1 MIVKLI
7 ELFNE
12 VSQIQIIPAY
22 TEFSPPEKPYATY
35 QIISKTSK
43 DFGRATHFNKENSS
57 ETATY
62 REECTVQFDV
72 YEKRE
77 DNFKYCRKLLELIIF
92 ILRKEY
98 SFLKVGVK
106 NYSKIE
112 FLQEEIQNKYEYR
125 GMFEV
130 TFEYM
135 NITDERKVE
144 FAETIEYLVNE
155 YKGVIVDEW
164 L

>member
-22 TEFSPPEKPYATY
+22 TEFSTPEKPYATY
-35 QIISKTSK
+35 QIISNASK

-135 NITDERKVE
+135 NTTDERKVE
-144 FAETIEYLVNE
+144 FAETIEYLLNE
-155 YKGVIVDEW
+155 YKGVVINE
-164 L
+164 

>member
-7 ELFNE
+7 ELSNE
-12 VSQIQIIPAY
+12 VSQVQIIPAY

-35 QIISKTSK
+35 QIISNASK

-135 NITDERKVE
+135 NTTDERKVE

-155 YKGVIVDEW
+155 YKGVIVNE
-164 L
+164 

>member
-12 VSQIQIIPAY
+12 VSQVQIIPVY

-35 QIISKTSK
+35 QIISNASK

-135 NITDERKVE
+135 NTTDERKVE

-155 YKGVIVDEW
+155 YKGVIVNE
-164 L
+164 

>member
-35 QIISKTSK
+35 QIISNASK
-43 DFGRATHFNKENSS
+43 DVGRATHFNKENSS

-135 NITDERKVE
+135 NTTDERKVE

-155 YKGVIVDEW
+155 YKGVIVDE
-164 L
+164 

>member
-7 ELFNE
+7 ELFNK

-35 QIISKTSK
+35 QISSKNSK
-43 DFGRATHFNKENSS
+43 DFGRAPHFNKENSS

-62 REECTVQFDV
+62 REECTIQFDV

-135 NITDERKVE
+135 NTTDERKVE

-155 YKGVIVDEW
+155 YKGVIVDE
-164 L
+164 

>member
-12 VSQIQIIPAY
+12 ISQVQIIPAY

-35 QIISKTSK
+35 QIISNASK

-135 NITDERKVE
+135 NTTDERKVE

-155 YKGVIVDEW
+155 YKGVIVNE
-164 L
+164 

>member
-43 DFGRATHFNKENSS
+43 DFGRATHFNKKNSS
-57 ETATY
+57 ETVTY
-62 REECTVQFDV
+62 REECKIQFDI

-77 DNFKYCRKLLELIIF
+77 DNFKHCQKLLELIVF

-98 SFLKVGVK
+98 SFLKVGIK
-106 NYSKIE
+106 NYSEIK

-125 GMFEV
+125 GTFDI

-144 FAETIEYLVNE
+144 FAETVEYLANE
-155 YKGVIVDEW
+155 YKGVIVNE
-164 L
+164 